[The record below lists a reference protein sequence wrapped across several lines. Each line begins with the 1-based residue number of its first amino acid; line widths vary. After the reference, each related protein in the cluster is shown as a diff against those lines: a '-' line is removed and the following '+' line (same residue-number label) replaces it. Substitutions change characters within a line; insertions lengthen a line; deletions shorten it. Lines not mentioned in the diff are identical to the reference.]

1 MGINVTISKT
11 PQFGVSV
18 SSVSQQTVSSSTVF
32 LGASDVSEVAN
43 LALEQSNTALIIA
56 NNALIVASDI
66 SGKANLALEQSNT
79 ALSVANSAYQ
89 EANNIINGVEPLT
102 IVDAGTY

>member
-32 LGASDVSEVAN
+32 LGASD
-43 LALEQSNTALIIA
+43 
-56 NNALIVASDI
+56 I
-66 SGKANLALEQSNT
+66 SGEANLALEQSNT

-89 EANNIINGVEPLT
+89 EANNIISGVEPLT